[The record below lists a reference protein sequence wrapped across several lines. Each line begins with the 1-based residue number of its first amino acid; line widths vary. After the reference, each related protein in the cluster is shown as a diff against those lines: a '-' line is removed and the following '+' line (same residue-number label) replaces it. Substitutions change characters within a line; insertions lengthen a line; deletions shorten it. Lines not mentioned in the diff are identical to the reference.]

1 MSKVS
6 GRQRMDKVI
15 GLWAIVRNELCH
27 NDEKKSGYFMRTFGS
42 LLQSVKVAK
51 EKREVYPILVF
62 NCSKETKVAFFD
74 PFLEMLGNQFI
85 EIQSIDDC
93 DKSIEHDPLMCLIEV
108 KECGGKLSNLIR
120 WMDKRRF
127 TTFII
132 VTESKGVVNQ
142 CLDQRAKRKIVVF

>member
-1 MSKVS
+1 MEI
-6 GRQRMDKVI
+6 M
-15 GLWAIVRNELCH
+15 GLSTIARTELCH
-27 NDEKKSGYFMRTFGS
+27 NDEKKSGYFMRTFGT

-51 EKREVYPILVF
+51 DKREVYPILVF

-85 EIQSIDDC
+85 EIQSIDD
-93 DKSIEHDPLMCLIEV
+93 DESLMDEPLMCLIQMN
-108 KECGGKLSNLIR
+108 ECGGKLSNLIR

-132 VTESKGVVNQ
+132 VTQSKGVVNQ
-142 CLDQRAKRKIVVF
+142 CLEQRTKRKIVVF